1 MHTSR
6 VPPLSK
12 YSGSYDNKMFREWHE
27 QFELVATLCGW
38 DTQSKLANLGTRLQG
53 QAYAFYHTCTVQ
65 QCSSYESLVMA
76 MSQKFTPV
84 KIQSVQS
91 ELFHSL
97 RQKANE
103 RVDDCTRLEQIVS
116 EGVFSRKSRSQE
128 AETMGGQYWLTNS
141 C

>member
-1 MHTSR
+1 MHTSQ

-53 QAYAFYHTCTVQ
+53 QAYVFYHTCTVQ

-76 MSQKFTPV
+76 MSQNFTPV

-103 RVDDCTRLEQIVS
+103 R
-116 EGVFSRKSRSQE
+116 
-128 AETMGGQYWLTNS
+128 
-141 C
+141 